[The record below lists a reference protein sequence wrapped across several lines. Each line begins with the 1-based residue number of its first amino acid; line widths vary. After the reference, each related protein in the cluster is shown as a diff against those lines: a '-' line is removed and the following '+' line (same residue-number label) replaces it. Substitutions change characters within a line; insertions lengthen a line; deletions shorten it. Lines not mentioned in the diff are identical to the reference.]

1 MAKLKIN
8 IDKKNVKNVVLN
20 IVYPLLALAI
30 VLAVWAIAAKI
41 KHNSFVLPMPSAVI
55 ERFFRLGGEGEFWQS
70 VGWSLLRTLGCFA
83 ISFVLA
89 LLLASLAGLFNPL
102 HRVISPIVSF
112 LRAAPTVAVILI
124 LYALMG
130 RDKDALSMA
139 VGFLIAFPIMYS
151 AFHSAIVGVDKDLLK
166 MAKLYKVRA
175 VDKVL
180 FIYLPSIANCLFD
193 TSKSTLSLT
202 LKVVVASEII
212 TNISLG
218 IGGKIQF
225 ANSTYEIS
233 YLLAWTL
240 VAIVFSFVLEAV
252 VAILKKA
259 WEVLRCRG

>member
-1 MAKLKIN
+1 MAKFSVS
-8 IDKKNVKNVVLN
+8 IDKKTAKRIVVN
-20 IVYPLLALAI
+20 IVYPLLALGL
-30 VLAVWAIAAKI
+30 VLAVWAIIARI
-41 KHNSFVLPMPSAVI
+41 KNNEFVLPMPSVVI
-55 ERFFRLGGEGEFWQS
+55 ERFFRLGRERNFWQS
-70 VGWSLLRTLGCFA
+70 IGWSLLRTFGCFA
-83 ISFVLA
+83 LSFVLA

-102 HRVISPIVSF
+102 HRILSPIVSF

-124 LYALMG
+124 LYAFMG
-130 RDKDALSMA
+130 NDSLAIA

-166 MAKLYKVRA
+166 MAKLYKIRA

-202 LKVVVASEII
+202 LKVVVAAEII
-212 TNISLG
+212 TNVSLS

-225 ANSTYEIS
+225 ANSTFEIS

-240 VAIVFSFVLEAV
+240 VAIVFSFVLELI
-252 VAILKKA
+252 VAALKKV
-259 WEVLRCRG
+259 WEVLRCRV